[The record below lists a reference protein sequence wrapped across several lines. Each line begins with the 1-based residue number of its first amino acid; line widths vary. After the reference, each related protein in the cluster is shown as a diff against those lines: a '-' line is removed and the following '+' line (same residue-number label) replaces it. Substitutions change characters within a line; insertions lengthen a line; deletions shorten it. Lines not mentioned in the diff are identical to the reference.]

1 MSRVRSPAVAGQFY
15 AGTAAGLREQIES
28 AFKHSVGPGT
38 VPDVTDREASLA
50 GLVSPHAG
58 YPYSGPIAA
67 HGFSRLAASGRPDVV
82 VLIGPNHSAAGAPLA
97 ISGASAW
104 ETPLGTVP
112 VNDSLRDKLADFPD
126 LTIDE
131 ATHAGEHSLEVQVPF
146 LQYLYD
152 DSVPI
157 LPIVMSRQNE
167 GTIEQLRTAVT
178 NGLGTETNAV
188 LLASTDLTHYE
199 PAVVARDR
207 DEPVLD
213 AIRSLDS
220 DSIVQAA
227 RSGHTMCGW
236 GPTASVLQASAD
248 LGAETGTV
256 LQYATSGDTA
266 GDTDSV
272 VGYVS
277 GALR

>member
-1 MSRVRSPAVAGQFY
+1 MSRVRSPSVAGQFY
-15 AGTAAGLREQIES
+15 AGTAPGLREQIQS
-28 AFKHSVGPGT
+28 AFEHSVGPGAP
-38 VPDVTDREASLA
+38 PDVTDREASLV

-104 ETPLGTVP
+104 ETPLGTAP
-112 VNDSLRDKLADFPD
+112 VSDSLRDKLADFPG

-152 DSVPI
+152 DPVPI

-167 GTIEQLRTAVT
+167 ATIEQLRAALSNALTADR
-178 NGLGTETNAV
+178 NAV

-199 PAVVARDR
+199 PAPVAREQDG
-207 DEPVLD
+207 PILD
-213 AIRSLDS
+213 AISSLNADP
-220 DSIVQAA
+220 IVQAA

-248 LGAETGTV
+248 LSAETGTIR
-256 LQYATSGDTA
+256 QYATSGDTA
-266 GDTDSV
+266 GEPDSV

-277 GALR
+277 ATLE